1 MSDNN
6 TTINVQPILDLQSL
20 HKQLNSQKFKI
31 NVDIDTS
38 ALNSQIQASI
48 GQFTA
53 NLQPAKIP
61 IETDNSS
68 LLTAINTIGSI
79 STTLGFL
86 PTAKTAKI
94 GRAHV

>member
-1 MSDNN
+1 M
-6 TTINVQPILDLQSL
+6 QPVLDLQSL

-31 NVDIDTS
+31 NVNIDTS

-53 NLQPAKIP
+53 NMQPTKIP
-61 IETDNSS
+61 VEADNSS

-79 STTLGFL
+79 STTLSFL
-86 PTAKTAKI
+86 PTAKNALSQSLD
-94 GRAHV
+94 